1 MNPFEELSNQLEE
14 PDEQAPT
21 LKGAATAISEGLR
34 QHKTK
39 KGVLRPRPV
48 SWAKKVARD
57 HFGWSRIGSKKFD
70 AILEIG
76 YSESL
81 FEKTAQGRLV
91 GSSVPDR
98 VVEQTN
104 KTDIAAKTGSPK
116 SRYIDMAPF
125 YRSGGAL
132 GAWKVLTEDDWDGNT
147 YNIITLRICP
157 WLDKPIEVPSWKYGQ
172 TLYELFDQKV
182 REDLANGKE
191 KTYCTSCKSQLGVE
205 SVYPDSHGR
214 LACNAC
220 NDLLHPDLRRGADW
234 VPPSPVPVGIKSP
247 KKETDPSPQ
256 NSNNSYMNSNDSNTN
271 SLGQSIR
278 DDKVADLMDAEA
290 AIASAK

>member
-1 MNPFEELSNQLEE
+1 MNPFEELNNQLEE
-14 PDEQAPT
+14 PDTDAPT

-182 REDLANGKE
+182 REDLASGKE
-191 KTYCTSCKSQLGVE
+191 KTYCTSCKSQLCAE
-205 SVYPDSHGR
+205 SVYPDSRGR

-220 NDLLHPDLRRGADW
+220 NDLMHPDLREGR
-234 VPPSPVPVGIKSP
+234 VGIKKSHMVVHP
-247 KKETDPSPQ
+247 KKKPETCDIS
-256 NSNNSYMNSNDSNTN
+256 SDTESEISE
-271 SLGQSIR
+271 LGQSIR

-290 AIASAK
+290 AIKASEPVL